1 MTSLPFL
8 FGSCLKTRKPINGTC
23 CAEVTYVT
31 QPCNS
36 WRTVA
41 RREALLP
48 WFAIR
53 VRSNC
58 EQSVFDALVQK
69 GYDLFLPTYT
79 VSRRWSDRVKQ
90 LSVPLFPGY
99 VFCSLDQND
108 RFPVLTTPGVIQ
120 LVGSGKRPVEVTED
134 EITAVKAVLNSN
146 LPYSPHAPLVA
157 GDRVV
162 VETGPLMGVQGFLVE
177 SRDTNRLVVSIE
189 ILHRA
194 VAVEIE
200 ASWVR
205 RCA

>member
-1 MTSLPFL
+1 VTE
-8 FGSCLKTRKPINGTC
+8 SC
-23 CAEVTYVT
+23 E
-31 QPCNS
+31 S
-36 WRTVA
+36 WHASART
-41 RREALLP
+41 EAVLP

-53 VRSNC
+53 VRSNY
-58 EQSVFDALVQK
+58 EHIVFNALAQK

-79 VSRRWSDRVKQ
+79 VTRRWSDRVKQ

-108 RFPVLTTPGVIQ
+108 RLPVLTTPGVIQ
-120 LVGSGKRPVEVTED
+120 LVGNGKRPVEVTED

-146 LPYSPHAPLVA
+146 LSYSPHAPLVA
-157 GDRVV
+157 GNRVV
-162 VETGPLMGVQGFLVE
+162 VETGPLMGVQGVLVE

-189 ILHRA
+189 ILNRA